1 MKKLTRMTDY
11 LNYFSRHPNIP
22 QILAKCIIV
31 FVSDEAKMNDR
42 FIFAS
47 SDTNTIMF

>member
-22 QILAKCIIV
+22 HILAKCIIV